1 MKVSCANECKI
12 YSVSI
17 NVGNG
22 IRHNL
27 LCEGKHVFP
36 LVLDAIHKIFVRN
49 RK

>member
-1 MKVSCANECKI
+1 MKVSCANEYKI
-12 YSVSI
+12 HSVS
-17 NVGNG
+17 VVYGG

-27 LCEGKHVFP
+27 ECEGRHVFP